1 MTHASVFSGI
11 GGPEVAATM
20 LGWENLF
27 HCEINPFGRKV
38 LDYWYPNAK
47 SYEDITT
54 TDFTE
59 WRGRVD
65 VLTGGFPCQPF
76 SYAGRRRGS
85 EDDRYLWPAMY
96 RAIDEIQPTW
106 VVAENVAGILTMV
119 EQGKVS
125 EVASQATLFGEGD
138 TLHRYQ
144 LRETFT
150 LERICT
156 DLESHGYAVQPVL
169 IPACAVGAPHRR
181 DRVFIVARRI
191 ASDTYDGADRR
202 TAREDESKGREERI
216 QERHEVRKSD
226 EPNQVRR
233 ESERIAATDTISSR
247 EGTSRASGESE
258 SSRGDTHQ
266 QPSERGSATERLDR
280 LHAILRPSA
289 DSGQSRPESV
299 RRERQDAIHRS
310 RPVADTGSC
319 GQSASELESERERT
333 EVQQQGGEQSFDGIG
348 RPSATRLAPHPDS
361 HRGCEVDEHME
372 SKLEDGAKPV
382 SNGGQRNVAD
392 TCHAGLQEARPE
404 QPTAG
409 NRGFGV
415 RTGEWVERFGRGEE
429 IGSRWANFPSV
440 SPIHRGNDGLPFD
453 VDSLTLSFGKWRTE
467 ALKAYGNAILP
478 QVMYEIFRAIEIVEQ

>member
-20 LGWENLF
+20 LGWDNLF

-38 LDYWYPNAK
+38 LDYWYPNSK

-76 SYAGRRRGS
+76 SYAGRRRGA
-85 EDDRYLWPAMY
+85 EDDRYLWPSMY

-119 EQGKVS
+119 EQGEVSKVAGS
-125 EVASQATLFGEGD
+125 ATLFDAFDDLRG
-138 TLHRYQ
+138 RYE

-150 LERICT
+150 LQRICT

-169 IPACAVGAPHRR
+169 VPACAVGAPHRR

-191 ASDTYDGADRR
+191 ASDIDNRADRR
-202 TAREDESKGREERI
+202 TAREDEGKG
-216 QERHEVRKSD
+216 
-226 EPNQVRR
+226 
-233 ESERIAATDTISSR
+233 
-247 EGTSRASGESE
+247 
-258 SSRGDTHQ
+258 
-266 QPSERGSATERLDR
+266 
-280 LHAILRPSA
+280 
-289 DSGQSRPESV
+289 
-299 RRERQDAIHRS
+299 DA
-310 RPVADTGSC
+310 V
-319 GQSASELESERERT
+319 
-333 EVQQQGGEQSFDGIG
+333 
-348 RPSATRLAPHPDS
+348 PHPDS
-361 HRGCEVDEHME
+361 HRGREGDEHME
-372 SKLEDGAKPV
+372 SELADGAKPV

-409 NRGFGV
+409 HRGFSV

-440 SPIHRGNDGLPFD
+440 SPVHRGNDGLPFD
-453 VDSLTLSFGKWRTE
+453 VDRLTLSFGKWRTE
-467 ALKAYGNAILP
+467 ALKAYGNAIVP
-478 QVMYEIFRAIEIVEQ
+478 QVMYEIFRAIEIVERPPRC